1 MIKMP
6 HHWHEPSLWK
16 HELNR
21 CNPVLL
27 SLDELVRAFQ
37 DIVQPSTFRR
47 ACLPDWVEWAV
58 EVITLLLRVVESC
71 VRDGWVLFADIEGRK
86 RKRQSQQRP
95 AFSNEDDFEAMLL
108 RNQRDHDWPQCC
120 VKSCPKWL
128 KPHDRPGRLQRDG
141 ALLPRADSHQA
152 WVHHLTLQEVGQF
165 LSINLS
171 IILLKP

>member
-1 MIKMP
+1 MHCKTAGCDWDDCFESTGSDHFILEATFEDVCVRLEEPSVIKMP

-16 HELNR
+16 HGLNR

-108 RNQRDHDWPQCC
+108 RNQRDHDWP
-120 VKSCPKWL
+120 
-128 KPHDRPGRLQRDG
+128 
-141 ALLPRADSHQA
+141 
-152 WVHHLTLQEVGQF
+152 
-165 LSINLS
+165 
-171 IILLKP
+171 